1 MNILAAG
8 GSDTGATIAG
18 VIGIVAAVFF
28 YWVPTITAWVRH
40 VPNKG
45 SVAVVNFFAF
55 LLLIPWIVA
64 MAMAMRD
71 PRPAT

>member
-1 MNILAAG
+1 MNTLAAA
-8 GSDTGATIAG
+8 SQSPGATIAG
-18 VIGIVAAVFF
+18 IIGIVAAVFF

-71 PRPAT
+71 PHPAH